1 MLTYQLDR
9 QAGDPLYAQLYR
21 GVRNDIES
29 GALLAGQ
36 RLPSKRSL
44 ANHLGLSVITVEG
57 AYAQLVAEGYIEARP
72 RCGFFVCAGGESG
85 ILRCRESTAH
95 GGGVGGASK
104 LRRHCAE
111 GGVAFAGEGRNEPC
125 DEVSFPIDA
134 GIGRAENRLG
144 AGTENRFGTGAVLND
159 ITTIGACPSAV
170 EKQACANGE
179 LLADLTGAAAPAG
192 LFPYAAWARTMRRML
207 SDGSEEAL
215 LSSGDGRGTW
225 QLRRAIANHLRGFR
239 GMEVNPEQI
248 VIGSGAQTLYGLL
261 VQLLGRQRV
270 FAIENPGYPR
280 LARIYESNDVPLRFV
295 GLDEKGPLP
304 DSLAATG
311 ASVFHCMPSHQFP
324 TGVTTAV
331 ARRRQLLEWA
341 AAPAPD
347 GLRRYLIED
356 DFDCE
361 FRMSGRPVPPLQALD
376 EAESVIYANT
386 FTKTLGAAFRIGY
399 MVLPPHLTEQFRRRL
414 GFYACT
420 VGALEQLTLARF
432 IESGEYERHVNRQRA
447 HFRKLQHAFAA
458 ALAEADGVGRLRLVN
473 LGVGLHFV
481 MEVAKGPDDLERS
494 RAIGT
499 PATDAP
505 NAWNAA
511 APGVSNMRD
520 AAEAEEAIAARA
532 AQFGVLLAPMS
543 RYCFGTDSAAGQDGR
558 SAGAGAF
565 GKFGGPACAEEEPSG
580 GIRRTSRAKALRSE
594 AVSAARRRQFSA
606 LVAQRPP
613 SFLVNCTALAPEAI
627 VPTVNAIVRA
637 VEEAD

>member
-9 QAGDPLYAQLYR
+9 QADEPLYVQLYR

-36 RLPSKRSL
+36 KLPSKRLL
-44 ANHLGLSVITVEG
+44 ANHLGLSVITIEG

-104 LRRHCAE
+104 LRRHCVE
-111 GGVAFAGEGRNEPC
+111 ENIAFAGEGRSESC
-125 DEVSFPIDA
+125 DEANFPIDA
-134 GIGRAENRLG
+134 GKGGAENRLG
-144 AGTENRFGTGAVLND
+144 AGTENRLGTTGAKNRFGTGEENWLGAGATPCE
-159 ITTIGACPSAV
+159 ITAAGACPSAA
-170 EKQACANGE
+170 EKQARANGE
-179 LLADLTGAAAPAG
+179 LLADLTGAAAPSG

-207 SDGSEEAL
+207 SDGSEEVL
-215 LSSGDGRGTW
+215 LSSGDGRGAW

-304 DSLAATG
+304 DSLAATS

-361 FRMSGRPVPPLQALD
+361 FRISGRPVPPLQALD

-432 IESGEYERHVNRQRA
+432 IESGEYERHVNRQRS

-458 ALAEADGVGRLRLVN
+458 ALAEADGDERLRLVN
-473 LGVGLHFV
+473 LGAGLHFV
-481 MEVAKGPDDLERS
+481 VEVAKGPWAPGDS
-494 RAIGT
+494 KT
-499 PATDAP
+499 PGEPEALGRPGVPGEQRTAAVDAP
-505 NAWNAA
+505 SAQSASSSA
-511 APGVSNMRD
+511 VLRARGVL
-520 AAEAEEAIAARA
+520 EAEEAIAARA
-532 AQFGVLLAPMS
+532 AQQGVLLAPLS
-543 RYCFGTDSAAGQDGR
+543 RYR
-558 SAGAGAF
+558 
-565 GKFGGPACAEEEPSG
+565 
-580 GIRRTSRAKALRSE
+580 
-594 AVSAARRRQFSA
+594 FSA
-606 LVAQRPP
+606 PPFASAAQRPP

-627 VPTVNAIVRA
+627 APTARAIVRA
-637 VEEAD
+637 VE

>member
-1 MLTYQLDR
+1 
-9 QAGDPLYAQLYR
+9 
-21 GVRNDIES
+21 
-29 GALLAGQ
+29 
-36 RLPSKRSL
+36 
-44 ANHLGLSVITVEG
+44 
-57 AYAQLVAEGYIEARP
+57 
-72 RCGFFVCAGGESG
+72 
-85 ILRCRESTAH
+85 
-95 GGGVGGASK
+95 
-104 LRRHCAE
+104 
-111 GGVAFAGEGRNEPC
+111 
-125 DEVSFPIDA
+125 
-134 GIGRAENRLG
+134 
-144 AGTENRFGTGAVLND
+144 
-159 ITTIGACPSAV
+159 
-170 EKQACANGE
+170 
-179 LLADLTGAAAPAG
+179 
-192 LFPYAAWARTMRRML
+192 
-207 SDGSEEAL
+207 
-215 LSSGDGRGTW
+215 
-225 QLRRAIANHLRGFR
+225 
-239 GMEVNPEQI
+239 MEVNPEQI

-386 FTKTLGAAFRIGY
+386 FAKTLGAAFRIGY
-399 MVLPPHLTEQFRRRL
+399 MVLPPHLVDQFRRQL

-432 IESGEYERHVNRQRA
+432 MESGEYERHVNRQRA
-447 HFRKLQHAFAA
+447 HFRKLQNTFAA

-481 MEVAKGPDDLERS
+481 MEVAKGPWAPGEPEALGRPRVPGEQRT
-494 RAIGT
+494 A
-499 PATDAP
+499 AVDAP
-505 NAWNAA
+505 SAQSASSSA
-511 APGVSNMRD
+511 VLRARGVL
-520 AAEAEEAIAARA
+520 EAEEAIAARA
-532 AQFGVLLAPMS
+532 AQQGVLLAPLS
-543 RYCFGTDSAAGQDGR
+543 RYRFSAPPFASAAQW
-558 SAGAGAF
+558 
-565 GKFGGPACAEEEPSG
+565 
-580 GIRRTSRAKALRSE
+580 
-594 AVSAARRRQFSA
+594 
-606 LVAQRPP
+606 PP

-627 VPTVNAIVRA
+627 APTARVIVRA
-637 VEEAD
+637 VGVLP